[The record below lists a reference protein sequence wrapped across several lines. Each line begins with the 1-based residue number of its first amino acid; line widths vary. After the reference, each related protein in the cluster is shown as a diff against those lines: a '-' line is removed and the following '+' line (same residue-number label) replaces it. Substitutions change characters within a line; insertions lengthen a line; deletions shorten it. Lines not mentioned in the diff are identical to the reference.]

1 MIQTSHHA
9 SFGASFAASAL
20 FLALVLGTPA
30 FAAADCPPLEPIPL
44 ATLLLPPPADGG
56 EESMAE
62 LHELQLLDGW
72 RTKDQAT
79 HARDDHKRSLE
90 RFLAGMGIRL
100 TVKPA
105 IAMHFFDCVAEAAE
119 KSVGDAKRQF
129 NRTRPYKY
137 ANSWLHILKDVAADD
152 SPSYPSGHATYGMVV
167 GLLLADML
175 PERKADI
182 MKRIEDFGV
191 SRLVSGVHF
200 RSDVYAGDV
209 AGAVIVATF
218 FKDEAFREEFR
229 KARSD
234 LRKAFGCPEAAGVET
249 CPPLR

>member
-1 MIQTSHHA
+1 MIRTSH
-9 SFGASFAASAL
+9 GASFAALAL
-20 FLALVLGTPA
+20 FLALVIGAPA
-30 FAAADCPPLEPIPL
+30 FAAADCPALEPIPL
-44 ATLLLPPPADGG
+44 ATLLLPPPANGG

-62 LHELQLLDGW
+62 LHELQLLESW
-72 RTKDQAT
+72 RTPAQAD
-79 HARDDHKRSLE
+79 HAAADHKRSLE
-90 RFLAGMGIRL
+90 RFLAGMNITL
-100 TVKPA
+100 AAKPA
-105 IAMHFFDCVAEAAE
+105 TAMHFFDCVAESAE
-119 KSVGDAKRQF
+119 QAVGDAKRQF

-137 ANSWLHILKDVAADD
+137 ANSWLHILKEVADDD

-182 MKRIEDFGV
+182 MRRIEDFGV

-218 FKDEAFREEFR
+218 FKEEAFREEFR

-234 LRKAFGCPEAAGVET
+234 LRKAFGCPEVAGVEA
-249 CPPLR
+249 CPKLR